1 MEFVP
6 DINLARKTHNWFGY
20 REYSDAYVVSNENL
34 YESMD
39 FMPQNCNRALT
50 VAASG
55 DHPLSC
61 SLGGAKIVDTFD
73 LSYNAGL
80 ITKMKV
86 LAIGCLN
93 YLDYWDFLLDLTED
107 RDFTLIQNIDKISK
121 KLSPTEYNY
130 LRSMCGCKIF
140 SRGNSSGRTEFDI
153 SRQDYK
159 KLQKIVD
166 KPYNFMMTDVVNLSG
181 KLTENYDFIHLS
193 NVFDY
198 VPEVSQLKVLQFL
211 VKRVNVGGR
220 IFVSHLVGRSVCRD
234 FFISDQDV
242 SDASFKDWRIVET
255 VNKDISVFERIR

>member
-1 MEFVP
+1 
-6 DINLARKTHNWFGY
+6 
-20 REYSDAYVVSNENL
+20 
-34 YESMD
+34 
-39 FMPQNCNRALT
+39 
-50 VAASG
+50 
-55 DHPLSC
+55 
-61 SLGGAKIVDTFD
+61 
-73 LSYNAGL
+73 
-80 ITKMKV
+80 MKV